1 MGYVPG
7 MTQQNNFQYTHDET
21 LNATIIELP
30 YGNEARFTM
39 LLIQPRSTLTETFN
53 HLQDI
58 DIAKIHLELHRDDID
73 EFGDSAEGIQ
83 TIITLPKFTI
93 DSDLEL
99 RPHLRH
105 LGIIDVFDGTKANLL
120 KMSQQVSH
128 VSNVIHKAGI
138 HVDELGSV
146 ASASTTT
153 FIAFSSLPQH
163 FIFDRPFAFL
173 ITDRITHTLLF
184 AGQVRQ
190 PII

>member
-1 MGYVPG
+1 M
-7 MTQQNNFQYTHDET
+7 MTQQNNFQYAHDET
-21 LNATIIELP
+21 LNATIVELP

-39 LLIQPRSTLTETFN
+39 LLIYPHSTLAEIFN
-53 HLQDI
+53 RLQQI

-73 EFGDSAEGIQ
+73 EFGDSADAIQ
-83 TIITLPKFTI
+83 TTITLPKFTI
-93 DSDLEL
+93 DSELEL
-99 RPHLRH
+99 RPILQH
-105 LGIIDVFDGTKANLL
+105 LGIIDVFDGTKANLP

-128 VSNVIHKAGI
+128 ISNVIHKAGI
-138 HVDELGSV
+138 RVDELGSV
-146 ASASTTT
+146 AAASTST

-190 PII
+190 PIV